1 MRQAVYLKAVFA
13 TCILISASAAMA
25 QDAPTW
31 SNIPDG
37 RTLAISTPAKLPN
50 GYKADYQYVKPD
62 YFNII
67 SGINIR
73 NGNYAVTYLLAD
85 RAFEIVYNSK
95 STYKGI
101 FGYGWGSPFDTRIVR
116 MRDGTIFLQANG
128 TGAIVTIPPNSGP
141 SKYADMMDDVIVKEA
156 SSKPNGSEAQVHARL
171 KSDRQYAIEMAL
183 KYQAFE
189 PLSKGGDKPIAQGS
203 FPLSACGSTG
213 TLSQWLTNG
222 DEYRYHL
229 YCGNKILY
237 EFDENGFL
245 IRGYTE
251 NMGQFRLSR
260 DGRGRII
267 RATKL
272 TNDEINQVL
281 GARRANPDY
290 DPNLEFIWGEKGIK
304 EIVVH
309 YSRDPSGLDKYKSP
323 LKSDI
328 MTYGLKGE
336 LASLYQPKEYFGYK
350 YAYNA
355 NLDMTRI
362 DYSDDTSQT
371 LTYDKDDRAT
381 SLRNRRGDVTLLR
394 YEDKVD
400 SCHDIVTTMFKD
412 AYIAQGTASVFAIEH
427 EGENGERC
435 KDTALEVPPG

>member
-1 MRQAVYLKAVFA
+1 MHYSRYLKAVSV
-13 TCILISASAAMA
+13 ISVLVSTSAAVA
-25 QDAPTW
+25 QDAPQW
-31 SNIPDG
+31 LNIPDG
-37 RTLAISTPAKLPN
+37 RTLAIGRPANLQN
-50 GYKADYQYVKPD
+50 GYKVDYVYVKPSN
-62 YFNII
+62 FNVV

-85 RAFEIVYNSK
+85 RAFEIIYNSR
-95 STYKGI
+95 STYKGV
-101 FGYGWGSPFDTRIVR
+101 FGFGWGSPFDTRIVR

-128 TGAIVTIPPNSGP
+128 TGAIVAIPPSSGR

-171 KSDRQYAIEMAL
+171 QNDRQYAIEMAL
-183 KYQAFE
+183 KYNAFE
-189 PLSKGGDKPIAQGS
+189 PLSKGGNKTIAQGS
-203 FPLSACGSTG
+203 FPLSGCGSSG
-213 TLSQWLTNG
+213 TLDQWLTNG

-260 DGRGRII
+260 DGGGRIT

-281 GARRANPDY
+281 GARRADPDY

-309 YSRDPSGLDKYKSP
+309 YSRDSSSFDKYKSP

-328 MTYGLKGE
+328 MTYGPRGE

-381 SLRNRRGDVTLLR
+381 GLRNRRGDVTLLR

-412 AYIAQGTASVFAIEH
+412 AYKPQGEASVFVIEH
-427 EGENGERC
+427 EFENGKRC
-435 KDTALEVPPG
+435 EDTALEMVPG